1 MLFVMGN
8 VPRKPRISSI
18 YICKALTEETPDD
31 RDPGRQGKAVPLPAA
46 FAPADES
53 DPSERSRA
61 SPEKAKRAFV
71 LGASRGAR
79 DATRAGS
86 VKARGWRA

>member
-1 MLFVMGN
+1 MTVT
-8 VPRKPRISSI
+8 RAD
-18 YICKALTEETPDD
+18 KAKQFRSL
-31 RDPGRQGKAVPLPAA
+31 RHLPLPT
-46 FAPADES
+46 ES

-79 DATRAGS
+79 DATHAGS
-86 VKARGWRA
+86 VKARGGERDLANSASDHRSRGTEGRIRLSHRRS